1 MSDNNQ
7 FKILFFGDITGRPG
21 RAAVH
26 TYLSSLE
33 PENKPDFVIANV
45 ENASHGFGL
54 TKKNYDELLSYGIDC
69 FTSGNHIWDKKDI
82 FDYIADDKVLI
93 RPLNYPEQT
102 PGTGCRIFDNNGKKI
117 AVLNVLGQVFMPP
130 VNSPLEALVNKIE
143 EIKSWVDYIV
153 VDFHGE
159 ATAEKIAI
167 GRFLSE
173 KGVSF
178 FTGTHTHVQTADE
191 KIINGMAYITDA
203 GFCGSV
209 NGVIG
214 MDYESSIKRFLTA
227 LPVRYEV
234 ASPDVI
240 QVNAVEV
247 VFDGSCAV
255 SIKRININYTNTG
268 EDVIIFSEA
277 GGVYEG

>member
-1 MSDNNQ
+1 MSDNQ
-7 FKILFFGDITGRPG
+7 FKVLFFGDITGRPG
-21 RAAVH
+21 RLAVRS
-26 TYLSSLE
+26 YLSSIK
-33 PENKPDFVIANV
+33 PEDKPDFVIANV

-82 FDYIADDKVLI
+82 FEYIADDKVLV

-102 PGTGCRIFDNNGKKI
+102 PGTGCRIFEKSGKKI

-130 VNSPLEALVNKIE
+130 VNSPLEVLIQKIE
-143 EIKSWVDYIV
+143 EIRTWVDYIL

-167 GRFLSE
+167 GRYLSE
-173 KGVSF
+173 HGITF
-178 FTGTHTHVQTADE
+178 FAGTHTHVQTADE

-203 GFCGSV
+203 GFCGSI
-209 NGVIG
+209 NSVIG
-214 MDYESSIKRFLTA
+214 MDYETSIKRFLTA

-234 ASPDVI
+234 ASADEI

-247 VFDGSCAV
+247 VFDAGFAV
-255 SIKRININYTNTG
+255 SIKRINVCYKNAGDDI
-268 EDVIIFSEA
+268 VLLSET